1 MTALLELQVVR
12 EDVDVLHVQRDGQ
25 NHLTEED
32 RITYAIQLLY
42 RKQQC
47 CGSRSGRIRNFL
59 PDPV

>member
-32 RITYAIQLLY
+32 RITYAIELSY
-42 RKQQC
+42 
-47 CGSRSGRIRNFL
+47 RIRIRYKSFRIRIR
-59 PDPV
+59 